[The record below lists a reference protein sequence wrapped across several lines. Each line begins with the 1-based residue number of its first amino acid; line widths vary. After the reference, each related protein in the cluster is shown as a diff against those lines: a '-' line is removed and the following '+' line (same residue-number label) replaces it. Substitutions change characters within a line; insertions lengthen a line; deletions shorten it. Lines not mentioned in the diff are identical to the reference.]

1 MLKKIR
7 IKIAILIST
16 SCFSII
22 LLMSSI
28 LLYSSYNQIFSN
40 AMSEFK
46 LQTTQLTYDISDIPN
61 FNAEKLINY
70 QNNKNICIFIYENQ
84 QLTNFSQKFSN
95 KSMIDFSKAI
105 LNDNY
110 NVAQKNL
117 ETEYINHTEFDAGK
131 KLNNYFYSIILYPG
145 KNSETEIIIIS
156 MLNKENSLFI
166 NQIKK
171 LSLITGISFVVMFIL
186 AFILAGYILR
196 PVKKSQEQQTRF
208 IASASHEIRNPVN
221 TIISALEAS
230 EKGTPEDHYYF
241 CNIAKKEG
249 KRLSL
254 LTEELL
260 TIASS
265 NNGSLVYNISDCEL
279 DSIIIDCYE
288 AFYAP
293 AKKKNINFN
302 IELPQENVPKFKADP
317 ERIKQV
323 INIFLSNAVYFTKDN
338 GDITLSY
345 SFDNEW
351 HKIIVSDN
359 GPGITDE
366 EKEHIFEA
374 FYRADSSGNS
384 TSHFGLGLSIAK
396 GIIDH
401 HNGFIKVENNKPCG
415 TIFIITFPIS
425 SEKK

>member
-1 MLKKIR
+1 
-7 IKIAILIST
+7 
-16 SCFSII
+16 
-22 LLMSSI
+22 MSSI

-105 LNDNY
+105 LKDNY

>member
-1 MLKKIR
+1 
-7 IKIAILIST
+7 
-16 SCFSII
+16 
-22 LLMSSI
+22 MSSI

-105 LNDNY
+105 LKDNY

-415 TIFIITFPIS
+415 TIFIITFPRRPMIQI
-425 SEKK
+425 